1 MHPDLT
7 STNITWETVFLA
19 IWFSVEMQFGIFCAC
34 ILSLRSLFSEHS
46 HQFQN
51 AAGERSQKLVESDE
65 NFEKTII
72 TRAWAERGQG
82 MDEEKW
88 SQEIDE
94 GKGPPKIMVT
104 KVIEW
109 SIEK

>member
-1 MHPDLT
+1 
-7 STNITWETVFLA
+7 V
-19 IWFSVEMQFGIFCAC
+19 G
-34 ILSLRSLFSEHS
+34 
-46 HQFQN
+46 
-51 AAGERSQKLVESDE
+51 LVESDE